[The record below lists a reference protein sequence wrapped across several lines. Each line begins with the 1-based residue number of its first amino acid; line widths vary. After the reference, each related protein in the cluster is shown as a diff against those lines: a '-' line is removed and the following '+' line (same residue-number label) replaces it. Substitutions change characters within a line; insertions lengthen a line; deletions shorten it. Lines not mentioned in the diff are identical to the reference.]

1 MQSLDRRRPRLP
13 DVQARRVWKIAGED
27 ACACEQL
34 RAEQSMAIADA
45 VETRTLWDV
54 ERIRADFPVL
64 HQSVNGKPLIYL
76 DNGASSQVPQVVID
90 RGIFYIEQEHSNI
103 HRGVHYLSQRAT
115 TAYEG
120 AREKVKRFINARESR
135 ECIFVRGTT
144 EGINLVMHGYG
155 RKFIGEGDEVV
166 ISAMEHH
173 ANIVPWQMLCEEK
186 GARLRVIPMND
197 AGELIL
203 DEYDALLNTR
213 TKLVALTHVSNAL
226 GTINP
231 IKDMIAQAH
240 KYGVPVLID
249 GAQSAP
255 HMPVDVQDLDCDFY
269 AFSGHKMYAPTGS
282 GIIYGKAQLLEMMNP
297 FQGGGD
303 MIKNVT
309 FEKTT
314 YAELPN
320 KMEAGTPAIA
330 SQIGLGAAIDYLN
343 SIGREQAAAWEN
355 ELLRYATER
364 VSAIEGVRI
373 IGTAKKKASVL
384 SFVIDGIHPHDIGT
398 ILDQEG
404 IAVRAGHHCAQ
415 PVMQR
420 FNVPATAR
428 ASFAFYNTKEEID
441 VLAQTIEKVIEIFS

>member
-1 MQSLDRRRPRLP
+1 MPGLKYKKMSSTESILVNDSA
-13 DVQARRVWKIAGED
+13 VSAGF
-27 ACACEQL
+27 
-34 RAEQSMAIADA
+34 SSG
-45 VETRTLWDV
+45 WDIN
-54 ERIRADFPVL
+54 RIRADFPVL
-64 HQSVNGKPLIYL
+64 RQTVNGKPLVYL
-76 DNGASSQVPQVVID
+76 DNAASSQVPQVVID
-90 RGIFYIEQEHSNI
+90 RGSIYLEDEHSNI
-103 HRGVHYLSQRAT
+103 HRGVHYLSQKAT

-120 AREKVKRFINARESR
+120 AREKVKRFINAREAK
-135 ECIFVRGTT
+135 ECIFVRGAT

-155 RKFIGEGDEVV
+155 RKFIGPGDEII

-186 GARLRVIPMND
+186 GATLRVIPMND
-197 AGELIL
+197 AGELL
-203 DEYDALLNTR
+203 QDEYNALLNER
-213 TKLVALTHVSNAL
+213 TKFVAVTHVSNAL
-226 GTINP
+226 GTVNP
-231 IKDMIAQAH
+231 IKQMIDQAH

-255 HMPVDVQDLDCDFY
+255 HMVIDVQDLDCDFY
-269 AFSGHKMYAPTGS
+269 AFSGHKMFAPTGS
-282 GIIYGKAQLLEMMNP
+282 GVVYGKTALLETMNP

-303 MIKNVT
+303 MIRSVT

-314 YAELPN
+314 YADLPN
-320 KMEAGTPAIA
+320 KFEAGTPAIA

-343 SIGREQAAAWEN
+343 SIDREKAAQHEH

-364 VSAIEGVRI
+364 ITAIEGVRI
-373 IGTAKKKASVL
+373 IGTAREKLSVL
-384 SFVIDGIHPHDIGT
+384 SFVIDDIHPHDIGT

-428 ASFAFYNTKEEID
+428 ASFAFYNTKEEVD
-441 VLAQTIEKVIEIFS
+441 VLARTIEKVVDIFS

>member
-1 MQSLDRRRPRLP
+1 MSTAIVNPTKSTTSS
-13 DVQARRVWKIAGED
+13 DVWN
-27 ACACEQL
+27 
-34 RAEQSMAIADA
+34 
-45 VETRTLWDV
+45 V

-64 HQSVNGKPLIYL
+64 HQTVNGKPLIYL
-76 DNGASSQVPQVVID
+76 DNSASSQVPQVVID
-90 RGIFYIEQEHSNI
+90 RGSVYLEQEHSNI
-103 HRGVHYLSQRAT
+103 HRGVHYLSQKAT

-135 ECIFVRGTT
+135 ECIFVRGAT
-144 EGINLVMHGYG
+144 EGINLVMYGYG
-155 RKFIGEGDEVV
+155 RKFIGEGDEIV

-197 AGELIL
+197 AGELLL
-203 DEYDALLNTR
+203 DDYEVLLNER
-213 TKLVALTHVSNAL
+213 TKLVSLIHVSNAL

-231 IKDMIAQAH
+231 VREMIAHAH

-249 GAQSAP
+249 GAQAAP

-269 AFSGHKMYAPTGS
+269 VFSGHKMFAPTGS
-282 GIIYGKAQLLEMMNP
+282 GIIYGKAELLEKMNP

-303 MIKNVT
+303 MIKTVT
-309 FEKTT
+309 FEKTV

-320 KMEAGTPAIA
+320 KLEAGTPAIA
-330 SQIGLGAAIDYLN
+330 SQIGLGAAIDYLD
-343 SIGREQAAAWEN
+343 SIGRERAAAYEA

-364 VSAIEGVRI
+364 ISAIEGVRI
-373 IGTAKKKASVL
+373 IGTAKNKASVL
-384 SFVIDGIHPHDIGT
+384 SFVIDDIHPHDIGT

-441 VLAQTIEKVIEIFS
+441 VLARTIEKVIEIFS